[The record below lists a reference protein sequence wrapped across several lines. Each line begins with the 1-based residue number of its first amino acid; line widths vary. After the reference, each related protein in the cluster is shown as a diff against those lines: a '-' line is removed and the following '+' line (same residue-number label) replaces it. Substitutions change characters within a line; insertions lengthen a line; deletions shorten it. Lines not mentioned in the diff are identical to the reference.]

1 MAIDAKIIANLTLPQ
16 KFLAGVAVAGILVG
30 LYWYLV
36 YRGQQETIGILNQQY
51 QERQAKLNETQ
62 AIADTF
68 QNFKDEV
75 EKLGARLSA
84 ALQELPNQREIPGIL
99 ENLNSLGAANGLD
112 VVYVKPNP
120 DATRDFYAEVPISIK
135 VRGSYH
141 QVGMFFDAVSRLPRI
156 INIGRVSLGNA
167 SEEADGSVILDI
179 NCTAT
184 TYRYVEKGG

>member
-1 MAIDAKIIANLTLPQ
+1 MAIDAKTIANLSLLQ
-16 KFLAGVAVAGILVG
+16 KFLVGAAVAGVIVG

-36 YRGQQETIGILNQQY
+36 YRGQEETLGILGRQY

-62 AIADTF
+62 AIAETF

-99 ENLNSLGAANGLD
+99 ENLNNLGSANGLD

-120 DATRDFYAEVPISIK
+120 DVGRDFYAEVPISIK
-135 VRGSYH
+135 VKGSYH

-167 SEEADGSVILDI
+167 NEAEDGSIVLDV